1 MAIRPVE
8 MQGVV
13 QRNQDVAGLKS
24 NQDNKGNIDQT
35 NFYGNH
41 VKELQQKQESVVKK
55 EDAEYIEHKYDAK
68 EKGKN
73 EYEGGKNGKHKKKRE
88 KEEDDGNVSVKK
100 RVTFD
105 VKI

>member
-24 NQDNKGNIDQT
+24 NQDNKGNVDQT
-35 NFYGNH
+35 NIYGNH
-41 VKELQQKQESVVKK
+41 VKELQQKQESVIKK
-55 EDAEYIEHKYDAK
+55 DDADYNEHKFDAK

-73 EYEGGKNGKHKKKRE
+73 EYEGDKNGKHKKKRE
-88 KEEDDGNVSVKK
+88 KEDEDGNVSIKK
-100 RVTFD
+100 RAAFD

>member
-24 NQDNKGNIDQT
+24 NQDNKGNVDQT
-35 NFYGNH
+35 NIYGNH
-41 VKELQQKQESVVKK
+41 IKELQQKQESVIKK
-55 EDAEYIEHKYDAK
+55 DDADYNEHKYDAK
-68 EKGKN
+68 EKSKN

-88 KEEDDGNVSVKK
+88 KEDEDGNVSIKK
-100 RVTFD
+100 RAAFD